1 MEFSRKNNELLMHL
15 SPMRRVN
22 ALHDDDDDDDDRYI
36 CDDELYLEGTLT
48 ARTPATPPIILE
60 L

>member
-22 ALHDDDDDDDDRYI
+22 ALHDDDDDDRYI